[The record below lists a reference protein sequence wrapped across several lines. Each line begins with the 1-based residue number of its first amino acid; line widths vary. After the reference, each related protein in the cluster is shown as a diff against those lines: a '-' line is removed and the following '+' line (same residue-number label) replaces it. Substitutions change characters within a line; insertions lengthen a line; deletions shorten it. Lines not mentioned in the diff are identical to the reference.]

1 MLRYFFLPS
10 LEGRGWG
17 WVALRIVARHFSTM
31 PRVPPEMTRR
41 ARALRSNATEAERLV
56 WLRLRTYRPR
66 FTRQLVV
73 GRYILDLACRE
84 VRLAVEFDGSQHF
97 DSSYDAE
104 RTASLESVGWRVMR
118 FWNSE
123 VVANPDG
130 VAEAILIEVARACG
144 PTHPQPL
151 PFREGRKK

>member
-1 MLRYFFLPS
+1 
-10 LEGRGWG
+10 
-17 WVALRIVARHFSTM
+17 M

-41 ARALRSNATEAERLV
+41 ARALRGNATEAERLV

-73 GRYILDLACRE
+73 GRYILDLACRQA
-84 VRLAVEFDGSQHF
+84 RLAVEFDGSQHL

-104 RTASLESVGWRVMR
+104 RTAFLESVGWRVMR

-130 VAEAILIEVARACG
+130 VAEAILGEVVRSCR

-151 PFREGRKK
+151 PSREGRKK